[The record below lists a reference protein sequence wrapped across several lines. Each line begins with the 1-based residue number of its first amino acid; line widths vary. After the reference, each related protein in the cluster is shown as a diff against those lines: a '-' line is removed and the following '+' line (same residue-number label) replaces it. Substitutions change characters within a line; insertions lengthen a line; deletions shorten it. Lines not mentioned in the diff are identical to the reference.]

1 MDGSPARPPRRFAL
15 ACSRATLLLIVML
28 VGVQPVA
35 ASAAT
40 VSGTDA
46 VNIRSCASLEC
57 EVIGIAPLGAAIE
70 VTGAEDKGWVP
81 ISWGSVRGFAYA
93 LYLDSEGKAP
103 WLTEGD
109 PACKQVAL
117 LFNIGIGEA
126 PSQSIIDTL
135 VTEEVDATMFPMGW
149 WAETFPEYL
158 KMLDE
163 EGFVIGTHGD
173 QRVFL
178 TTVDDESVTT
188 DIADSIT
195 AIESVIGHDIEPL
208 MTPYAADTD
217 DRVRRLVGEMG
228 LLPVGWTVAAADYG
242 PEATADSVYTRVM
255 SGIHPG
261 AIVELHLDG
270 PATDVSTAAALP
282 LIIRDL
288 RAQGY
293 DLVTVPEIAQPCPR

>member
-1 MDGSPARPPRRFAL
+1 M
-15 ACSRATLLLIVML
+15 LLIVIL
-28 VGVQPVA
+28 LGLQPVA

-46 VNIRSCASLEC
+46 VNIRSCASLDC
-57 EVIGIAPLGAAIE
+57 DVVGIAPLGAAID
-70 VTGAEDKGWVP
+70 VTGTEDNGWVP
-81 ISWGSVRGFAYA
+81 VSWGNVQGFAYA
-93 LYLDSEGKAP
+93 LYLGSAAKAP
-103 WLTEGD
+103 WLTQGD
-109 PACKQVAL
+109 PACNQVAL
-117 LFNIGIGEA
+117 LFNIGIGEE

-135 VTEEVDATMFPMGW
+135 VTEDVDATMFPMGW
-149 WAETFPEYL
+149 WADEHPEYL

-178 TTVDDESVTT
+178 TTVDDEEITNDV
-188 DIADSIT
+188 ADSIT

-217 DRVRRLVGEMG
+217 ERVRRLVGDMG
-228 LLPVGWTVAAADYG
+228 LLSVGWTVAAADYG

-255 SGIHPG
+255 SEMHPG

-270 PATDVSTAAALP
+270 PATETSTAAALP

-293 DLVTVPEIAQPCPR
+293 DLVTVPEIAQPCTR

>member
-1 MDGSPARPPRRFAL
+1 V
-15 ACSRATLLLIVML
+15 LLVAIL

-35 ASAAT
+35 AGAAT

-57 EVIGIAPLGAAIE
+57 DVVGIAPLGAAIE
-70 VTGAEDKGWVP
+70 VTGAEDNGWVP
-81 ISWGSVRGFAYA
+81 VSWDNVQGFAYA
-93 LYLDSEGKAP
+93 LYLGSEGEAP
-103 WLTEGD
+103 WLTQGD
-109 PACKQVAL
+109 PACNQVAL

-149 WAETFPEYL
+149 WAEEHPEYL

-163 EGFVIGTHGD
+163 EGFAIGTHGD

-178 TTVDDESVTT
+178 TTVDDETITT

-255 SGIHPG
+255 SEIHPG

-270 PATDVSTAAALP
+270 PATEGSTAAALP

-293 DLVTVPEIAQPCPR
+293 DLVTVPEIAQPCTR